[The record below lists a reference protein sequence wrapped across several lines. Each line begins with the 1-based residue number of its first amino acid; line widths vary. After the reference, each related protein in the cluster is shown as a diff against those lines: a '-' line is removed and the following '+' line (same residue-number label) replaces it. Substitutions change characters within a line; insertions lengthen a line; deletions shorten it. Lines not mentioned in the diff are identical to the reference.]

1 MVLQLEQP
9 KQTEEAVEVVKSVE
23 ISTQQPPPI
32 QKENKDS
39 NEVKQLLS
47 KKWDVEEKVIELQI
61 EGGQEKAM
69 KQDKE
74 KESNSWFKKQ
84 FFKDDQSNHKKGKY
98 IYLIVVLTVGTMIM
112 LISNLFINNESSQNA
127 LPTFKNNAS
136 NQTEENVET
145 FGKKE
150 STGNSVIG
158 DYERAYEVQLKEALD
173 SIVGVS
179 DVSVVV
185 NVDATEKQVLEKNR
199 KSQTQLTDET
209 DREGGK
215 RKVEDQ
221 STDEQLV
228 IIQNGEKE
236 VPIVVETKKPAIR
249 GVLVVAKGA
258 DNIQVKKWIVEAVT
272 RSLDVPSHRVSVLP
286 KKTKGES

>member
-1 MVLQLEQP
+1 
-9 KQTEEAVEVVKSVE
+9 
-23 ISTQQPPPI
+23 
-32 QKENKDS
+32 
-39 NEVKQLLS
+39 
-47 KKWDVEEKVIELQI
+47 
-61 EGGQEKAM
+61 M

-84 FFKDDQSNHKKGKY
+84 FFKDDQSNSKKGKY

-127 LPTFKNNAS
+127 LPTLKNNAS
-136 NQTEENVET
+136 IQTDENVET
-145 FGKKE
+145 FGKKD